1 MDKKVVKFGDTE
13 NEKHKFHKHKII
25 NSIKKG
31 FDNESV
37 YNEKYLKNKILYWK
51 NQLKFSQW

>member
-25 NSIKKG
+25 NRIKKG

-51 NQLKFSQW
+51 NQLKFS

>member
-13 NEKHKFHKHKII
+13 NEKHKLHKHKII

-51 NQLKFSQW
+51 NQLKFSQ

>member
-51 NQLKFSQW
+51 NQLKFS